1 MSYENYNPGIKLG
14 AGLAPSGNGTF
25 PLMHAKDIQAD
36 ANKRRLDV
44 VLDELRKMV
53 ENGGSGSEG
62 QPIEVSSE
70 AEMNAILYNATEASI
85 GMIYKYVG
93 ETTST
98 YEYGTL
104 YILSEAILDGNGVA
118 YG

>member
-44 VLDELRKMV
+44 VLDELRQMV
-53 ENGGSGSEG
+53 ENGGSGSGG
-62 QPIEVSSE
+62 QPIEVSTE
-70 AEMNAILYNATEASI
+70 AGMNAILTSATEVSI
-85 GMIYKYVG
+85 GAIYRYTG
-93 ETTST
+93 PTTST
-98 YEYGTL
+98 YENGAL
-104 YILSEAILDGNGVA
+104 YVIASEIPNGDEVS
-118 YG
+118 Y